1 MLFKKNGPSLGFI
14 SHSAPKCLACPLNNK
29 RKYQKLKVHGNGE
42 HEILLIFNCPS
53 AVESSSGKTGVGTQ
67 YLPIKDI
74 LEDMGMSFKE
84 DCWKIH
90 AVNCFY
96 KNTKNPDKMIECCS
110 PYVESTIKSLK
121 PKLIIAF
128 GGEASKAVLKN
139 RFSDCSAGRWRGIP
153 LFVPEYNSYLMV
165 TYDPDKFDNGMDGD
179 TYNEVV
185 ERDIKK
191 AIKLLKKKPPVQETP
206 NIEKITDF
214 KELVSRLIYIRDNA
228 ELLVIDYETTGL
240 KPTNPGHRIAA
251 NAITYEVKGRV
262 FNISYPISYKG
273 WFSEKQQTKIKGLTA
288 EILKTDTPKVGH
300 HIKFEEIWGDKI
312 LGTPTKNWVWCTMYC
327 AHILDERPK
336 HCSLKTQ
343 AFIYFQAPP
352 YEEELKKYLQSD
364 QGGNAFNNVDKA
376 PLLKL
381 LQYNGLD
388 TYYTYRLYK
397 KQKKLIEK
405 DPSLYFINDLFL
417 DGAKLFADM
426 EKAGFGIIDGYFE
439 EKNSELNKLI
449 KEKRKLIM
457 STDEVAKYRKKFK
470 RPFRLNSDDD
480 LYKMIYHVLDVE
492 INKRTKKGKGSTDAE
507 VLIGLEKQGST
518 WAKEYLEYTRLCTA
532 QDTFVS
538 QMLRETD
545 DFNRMHPFYH
555 LFTTR
560 TGRSSSSNPNW
571 QNLPKRNKFIKKLIR
586 SGITAPFKNHRFC
599 EADYGSLEVRIAACY
614 TKDPKLI
621 GYILDPSTDMHRD
634 TAVQLFFVPSD
645 LVSDVVRFYA
655 KNGFVFANFY
665 GASPKSCARNLWKI
679 IPELFD
685 NDGKPISEYLEE
697 NDIYEYADF
706 ENHIIDVAD
715 KFWKKFKVFRKWQYE
730 TIDEYHE
737 RGFIQNKFGFM
748 RRGFIGRNEII
759 NTNIQGSA
767 FQCLLWSA
775 INVNKKL
782 KEEAFRSR
790 VIGQIHDSLITSIHP
805 KEFTDVTHIIKYT
818 MEDKLRERFP
828 WIIVPMIAEFE
839 ASEPGGSWFDL
850 KKVDVQLPKR
860 YKGY

>member
-1 MLFKKNGPSLGFI
+1 MLFKKSGPSLGFI

-29 RKYQKLKVHGNGE
+29 RKYQKLKVHGNGK

-53 AVESSSGKTGVGTQ
+53 AVESSVGKTGVGTQ
-67 YLPIKDI
+67 YRPVKEI
-74 LEDMGMSFKE
+74 LEEMGLSFKE

-90 AVNCFY
+90 AINCHY
-96 KNTKNPDKMIECCS
+96 KNAKNPDKMIECCS
-110 PYVESTIKSLK
+110 PYVESTIKALK

-153 LFVPEYNSYLMV
+153 LFVPEYDAHLMV

-179 TYNEVV
+179 TYEEVV
-185 ERDIKK
+185 TRDIHM
-191 AIKLLKKKPPVQETP
+191 AIKLLKKKKPVIEEP
-206 NIEKITDF
+206 FIEKIVDY
-214 KELVSRLIYIRDNA
+214 KDLVARLKFIRDNA
-228 ELLVIDYETTGL
+228 EIITVDYETTGL

-251 NAITYEVKGRV
+251 NAFTYTYKGEI
-262 FNISYPISYKG
+262 FNVSYPISYKG
-273 WFSEKQQTKIKGLTA
+273 WFSDSQQETIKKLTA
-288 EILKTDTPKVGH
+288 EILTTDTPKIGH
-300 HIKFEEIWGDKI
+300 HIKFEEIWGSRI
-312 LGTPTKNWVWCTMYC
+312 LGVHTKNWTWCTMYC
-327 AHILDERPK
+327 AHVLDERPK

-352 YEEELKKYLQSD
+352 YEEELKKYLIANG
-364 QGGNAFNNVDKA
+364 GGNDFNNVDKA

-388 TYYTYRLYK
+388 TYYTYKLYL
-397 KQKKLIEK
+397 KQKKIIEK
-405 DPSLYFINDLFL
+405 NPSLYFINNLFL

-426 EKAGFGIIDGYFE
+426 EKHGFGIVPNYFQEKDE
-439 EKNSELNKLI
+439 ELTKLI
-449 KEKRKLIM
+449 KEKKKLIL
-457 STDEVAKYRKKFK
+457 STDECINYKKKFK
-470 RPFRLNSDDD
+470 RPFKLNSDDD
-480 LYKMIYHVLDVE
+480 LYKMIYSVLDVE
-492 INKRTKKGKGSTDAE
+492 VNKRTKKGKGSTDAE
-507 VLIGLEKQGST
+507 VLLGLEKQGSI
-518 WAKEYLEYTRLCTA
+518 WAKEYLEYTRFSTA

-538 QMLRETD
+538 GILREVD
-545 DFNRMHPFYH
+545 IHNRLHPFYH

-571 QNLPKRNKFIKKLIR
+571 QNQPKRNKFIKKLIR
-586 SGITAPFKNHRFC
+586 SGVTAPFKNHILS
-599 EADYGSLEVRIAACY
+599 EADYGSLEVRIAACC
-614 TKDPKLI
+614 TKDPELI
-621 GYILDPSTDMHRD
+621 RYILDSSTDMHRD

-645 LVSDVVRFYA
+645 LVSDIVRFYA

-685 NDGKPISEYLEE
+685 KDGKPISEYLEE
-697 NDIYEYADF
+697 NDIYEYTDF

-715 KFWKKFKVFRKWQYE
+715 KFWKKFKVFRKWQYD
-730 TIDEYHE
+730 TIEEYHE

-775 INVNKKL
+775 IQVNKFL
-782 KEEAFRSR
+782 KENAFKSK

-818 MEDKLRERFP
+818 MEDKLRENFP
-828 WIIVPMIAEFE
+828 WVIVPMIAEFE
-839 ASEPGGSWFDL
+839 ASDPGGSWFDL
-850 KKVDVQLPKR
+850 KKIDVQLPKK